1 MNAYEKAQ
9 QLGLTGTDQQIVDQL
24 KASGLTPRKIN
35 LGELTLLL
43 RERGML
49 TKLTYEDPT
58 TGMKWNGSV
67 INMIIGLKASG
78 NPALAGVNKWFSH
91 ITDPRSESFDTTI
104 LSIATEFFALASA
117 VAGVPTFP
125 SSEDFAAVAGLGGG
139 WLYAGLT
146 VEQFES
152 QRVAAEEALAAI
164 LAAQELQIIMSGF
177 QQRFDAIKNQFRTSE
192 KSLGAAAL
200 RAMADEWEAE

>member
-9 QLGLTGTDQQIVDQL
+9 QLGLTGADQQIVDQL

-35 LGELTLLL
+35 LGELTFLL

-78 NPALAGVNKWFSH
+78 SPVLTGVNKWFSH
-91 ITDPRSESFDTTI
+91 VTDPRSENFDTTI
-104 LSIATEFFALASA
+104 LAVAAEFFTLACA

-125 SSEDFAAVAGLGGG
+125 STEDFAAVAGLGGG
-139 WLYAGLT
+139 WLYTDLT
-146 VEQFES
+146 VEQFEL
-152 QRVAAEEALAAI
+152 QRLAAEAALAEAFEVDQLNMIWATATNGGINSALANGDRAELINTLKSLLEAL
-164 LAAQELQIIMSGF
+164 E
-177 QQRFDAIKNQFRTSE
+177 
-192 KSLGAAAL
+192 AL
-200 RAMADEWEAE
+200 